1 MNIRI
6 VADSACDLP
15 KSLVEEMNIDIMPVP
30 ITDGTTNYKDGID
43 ITPDVMYKNM
53 KEGIIYKT
61 SQIPLADYIEKYTY
75 YAENNIPMLS
85 IVMSSG
91 ISSSSKTSQ
100 MAINIVKELYPNAPI
115 YSVDSKCC
123 SLGHGFAAYMLAK
136 SANSGHNID
145 TLLELLHFIQ
155 NNMVS
160 TASLDDLKYVARGGR
175 LPNVVAMIA
184 NTLNIKP
191 FLNADDGSLHLSDR
205 VRGVKKMYKKYIEI
219 LKDRIETTDLKNS
232 QIWLE
237 KSDDE
242 EMMLT
247 LRDAIKED
255 LGLTDD
261 NFVLGTIGPIIGA
274 HIGPGS
280 MCMFFLTNPI
290 PDMYF

>member
-30 ITDGTTNYKDGID
+30 ITDGTTDYKDGIN
-43 ITPDVMYKNM
+43 ITPEVIYKNM
-53 KEGIIYKT
+53 KEGVIYKT

-85 IVMSSG
+85 VVMSSG

-205 VRGVKKMYKKYIEI
+205 VRGVKKMYKKY
-219 LKDRIETTDLKNS
+219 
-232 QIWLE
+232 
-237 KSDDE
+237 
-242 EMMLT
+242 
-247 LRDAIKED
+247 
-255 LGLTDD
+255 
-261 NFVLGTIGPIIGA
+261 
-274 HIGPGS
+274 
-280 MCMFFLTNPI
+280 
-290 PDMYF
+290 